1 MDIAQA
7 ISCTHTTIHVLPEA
21 TPMIDPKKVSPTHHL
36 NPVRQLGASHSFVAE
51 IFAYDR
57 PAAASFAAA
66 ISRKREWDKRL
77 TVDRPQSELV
87 DVLLSYVITGEY
99 GEVDHFNYAIQL
111 MQDVSEVAADL
122 ADQATNFIN
131 ADAKGEDDR
140 DVLSD
145 IQQHL
150 QS

>member
-1 MDIAQA
+1 MSIHSTKIRVFIVPNNKRVESSAFIADLSA
-7 ISCTHTTIHVLPEA
+7 VSYIGTAHALEV
-21 TPMIDPKKVSPTHHL
+21 KVHGH
-36 NPVRQLGASHSFVAE
+36 
-51 IFAYDR
+51 DR

-99 GEVDHFNYAIQL
+99 GEVDHFNYALQL

-145 IQQHL
+145 IQLHL

>member
-57 PAAASFAAA
+57 SAAA
-66 ISRKREWDKRL
+66 ILCSELEKQTKGIPVSIWKELRTVVPMRFRYATDSPLRL
-77 TVDRPQSELV
+77 TTLQTFPEALV
-87 DVLLSYVITGEY
+87 
-99 GEVDHFNYAIQL
+99 
-111 MQDVSEVAADL
+111 
-122 ADQATNFIN
+122 
-131 ADAKGEDDR
+131 
-140 DVLSD
+140 
-145 IQQHL
+145 
-150 QS
+150 